1 MREGAMI
8 SVIVPVYNVKD
19 YLIECV
25 DSILMQSYRNFEII
39 LVDDGSTDGSGTI
52 CDNIQSEHQE
62 FNITVVHKSNGGLSS
77 ARNAGIEKANGL
89 YYVFVDSDDALYED
103 YLLRL
108 YTTAIEYNADIVACS
123 FEKGEIFK
131 KQKNIDF
138 ECDSELRI
146 GSDIID
152 KIHENDVVVT
162 VAWNKLYHNKFF
174 KKYGLVFPNGLIH
187 EDMYFTPQALVKA
200 ERFVILNEKLYF
212 YRVRENSIMTAD
224 FTPKKLDILTVHEFR
239 IMFFKN
245 LGKEKLL
252 KFEFE
257 GYIRKCEYLI
267 SMINGVNEQYRSV
280 IIDRLKKLINQ
291 YNVWSYISLKY
302 KLRLLSL
309 KLKYIGI
316 WRK

>member
-1 MREGAMI
+1 
-8 SVIVPVYNVKD
+8 
-19 YLIECV
+19 
-25 DSILMQSYRNFEII
+25 
-39 LVDDGSTDGSGTI
+39 
-52 CDNIQSEHQE
+52 
-62 FNITVVHKSNGGLSS
+62 
-77 ARNAGIEKANGL
+77 
-89 YYVFVDSDDALYED
+89 
-103 YLLRL
+103 
-108 YTTAIEYNADIVACS
+108 
-123 FEKGEIFK
+123 
-131 KQKNIDF
+131 
-138 ECDSELRI
+138 
-146 GSDIID
+146 
-152 KIHENDVVVT
+152 
-162 VAWNKLYHNKFF
+162 
-174 KKYGLVFPNGLIH
+174 
-187 EDMYFTPQALVKA
+187 MYFTPQALVKA